1 MTQSINKKDIAIIG
15 MSGVFPKSA
24 NIDQLWNHLLNGDE
38 LIHFYSEQELEQLGI
53 DRSEKKH
60 QVFASAHLEH
70 GNTFDHSFFGFTS
83 EEAFYM
89 DPQIRKFFE
98 HSWLAIEDAGYDI
111 TSLEERVGV
120 FAAASDNL
128 NWRAYT
134 NFAQPMNINPFFL
147 GQISNKNYMNTLLSY
162 KLNLRG
168 PSYCVNTACS
178 SSLVAIHLACRNLLL
193 RECSMAIAGASRIT
207 TTKEIGYTYQPGMI
221 FSKDGHC
228 KAFDAGAS
236 GTISGEGVGV
246 VVLKRLEDALN
257 DKDPIY
263 AIIKA
268 SSTNND
274 GANKIGFTAPSV
286 EGQYDCIRQ
295 AHLVAKIDPATISFV
310 EAHGT
315 GTDLG
320 DSIEIESLNKAF
332 DFNTEKHCAI
342 GSVKSN
348 MGHLDAAAGV
358 SGLIKAA
365 LTIKHR
371 VLPASLHFERANE
384 NINFDQGPFYVN
396 TANKRFDATTV
407 LRGAV
412 SSFGM
417 GGTNA
422 HVLLEESPV
431 QHRTSHESPFELIT
445 FSTKTEEALYEYE
458 RTIVDFISKNKQ
470 VNVSDVAFT
479 FATGRAQFNHR
490 GTLLLSNNEIVQTKI
505 NTLSK
510 NNLSTVVFLFSGQ
523 GSQYKEMGMYLY
535 KNEPFFTAIL
545 DVGFNLIKHKTG
557 EDFKPF
563 LYGDGS
569 LADDHLKDT
578 KYTQPILFLLEYALA
593 KLLIHWGIQPSYM
606 MGHSLGEYAAAC
618 ISGVFQFEEALL
630 LMIKRGALMNQATS
644 GAMLAIK
651 EPLVIIKEFLHDDLD
666 IAAINTDN
674 SVVISGSHE
683 DIAELKTK
691 LEGEKIN
698 SLVLPTSHAFHSKS
712 MDPLLDSFKEELKS
726 LSLSEPTIP
735 FISNI
740 TGEFITDD
748 MATSPEYWVKHL
760 RNTVLFSKGIDT
772 LLEKKEVTFVEVGPG
787 AALLGMI
794 QQQAKIREI
803 EIRTFQ
809 TLKRSKETDE
819 ANKLTVSLLGNLWL
833 NGVPVNWSAYFSD
846 KNCYKMSVPGY
857 PFEKNKFPSRVDP
870 LDRYNVQMDTVKEE
884 IPASLKL
891 SIAKR
896 EVVNNF
902 VAPTNDVEVT
912 LVNMWKN
919 FFKVDAVGI
928 NDNYFELGGDS
939 LQAIVLINQ
948 INKEFD
954 TSLSLE
960 NLYEALT
967 IKEVANLLSFSLI
980 QLQHKEV
987 LNQDND
993 EVIL

>member
-1 MTQSINKKDIAIIG
+1 MAQSINKKDIAIIG

-24 NIDQLWNHLLNGDE
+24 NIDELWNHLLNGDE
-38 LIHFYSEQELEQLGI
+38 LIHFYSEEELQQLGI
-53 DRSEKKH
+53 KQTTEQ
-60 QVFASAHLEH
+60 QVFASSHLEH
-70 GNTFDHSFFGFTS
+70 GDTFDHSFFGFTS

-98 HSWLAIEDAGYDI
+98 HAWLAIEDAGYDI

-134 NFAQPMNINPFFL
+134 NFAKPKSINPFFL

-168 PSYCVNTACS
+168 PSYYVNTACS

-207 TTKEIGYTYQPGMI
+207 TTTEVGYTYQPGMI

-228 KAFDAGAS
+228 KAFDANAS

-263 AIIKA
+263 AVIKA

-274 GANKIGFTAPSV
+274 GAHKIGFTAPSV
-286 EGQYDCIRQ
+286 EGQYECIRQ
-295 AHLVAKIDPATISFV
+295 AHHVAKIEPNTISFV
-310 EAHGT
+310 ETHGT

-332 DFNTEKHCAI
+332 GFNTEKHCAI

-371 VLPASLHFERANE
+371 VLPASLHFEKANE

-396 TANKRFDATTV
+396 TSNMRFDSNIV

-422 HVLLEESPV
+422 HVLLEEPPEQQQIS
-431 QHRTSHESPFELIT
+431 EDSPFELII
-445 FSTKTEEALYEYE
+445 FSAKTEEALYEYE
-458 RTIVDFISKNKQ
+458 RTIVDFLGAHNEVHIP
-470 VNVSDVAFT
+470 DIAYT
-479 FATGRAQFNHR
+479 YATGRAQFDHR
-490 GTLLLSNNEIVQTKI
+490 ATLLLANQEIVQTKM

-510 NNLSTVVFLFSGQ
+510 SKHPNLVFLFSGQ
-523 GSQYKEMGMYLY
+523 GSQYKKMGAYLY
-535 KNEPFFTAIL
+535 KNEPFFSAIL
-545 DVGFNLIKHKTG
+545 DVGFNLIKQETG
-557 EDFKPF
+557 EDFKPI
-563 LYGDGS
+563 LYHED
-569 LADDHLKDT
+569 AVIDEHLSQT
-578 KYTQPILFLLEYALA
+578 KYTQPLLFLFEYALA
-593 KLLIHWGIQPSYM
+593 RLLMDWGIQPSSM
-606 MGHSLGEYAAAC
+606 MGHSLGEYTAAC
-618 ISGVFQFEEALL
+618 LSGVFQFEDALR
-630 LMIKRGALMNQATS
+630 LMIKRGELMNQAVS

-651 EPLVIIKEFLHDDLD
+651 EPLANVQEFLNDRLD
-666 IAAINTDN
+666 IAAINTAD
-674 SVVISGSHE
+674 SVVISGSNRA
-683 DIAELKTK
+683 IAELKTI
-691 LEGEKIN
+691 LEEKQIH
-698 SLVLPTSHAFHSKS
+698 SLVLPTSHAFHSQS
-712 MDPLLDSFKEELKS
+712 MDPLLDSFKTALRS

-735 FISNI
+735 FISNV
-740 TGEFITDD
+740 TGTFITNE
-748 MATSPEYWVKHL
+748 MAISPEYWAEHL
-760 RNTVLFSKGIDT
+760 RNTVLFAKGVDT
-772 LLEKKEVTFVEVGPG
+772 LFENKDITFVEIGPG
-787 AALLGMI
+787 AALLGMV

-803 EIRTFQ
+803 EARTFQ
-809 TLKRSKETDE
+809 TIKRSKEIDE
-819 ANKLTVSLLGNLWL
+819 ANKLIASLLGNLWL
-833 NGVPVNWSAYFSD
+833 IGVPIDWNAYFSD
-846 KNCYKMSVPGY
+846 KNCHKVSVPGY

-870 LDRYNVQMDTVKEE
+870 LHRYKVQMETVEEE
-884 IPASLKL
+884 IPASMELPMTRR
-891 SIAKR
+891 A
-896 EVVNNF
+896 VVNNY
-902 VAPTNDVEVT
+902 VAPTNEVEVT
-912 LVNMWKN
+912 LVNMWKD
-919 FFKVDAVGI
+919 FFKVDTVGI

-939 LQAIVLINQ
+939 LQAIVLIDQ

-967 IKEVANLLSFSLI
+967 IKEVAGLLNFSLM
-980 QLQHKEV
+980 QLHPKEI

>member
-38 LIHFYSEQELEQLGI
+38 LIHFYSEKELEQLGI
-53 DRSEKKH
+53 DPAAEKQ

-70 GNTFDHSFFGFTS
+70 GDTFDHSFFGFTS

-134 NFAQPMNINPFFL
+134 NFAQPKNINPFFL

-228 KAFDAGAS
+228 KAFDAAAS

-263 AIIKA
+263 AVIK
-268 SSTNND
+268 SSITNND

-295 AHLVAKIDPATISFV
+295 SHHVAKIDPATISFV
-310 EAHGT
+310 ETHGT

-332 DFNTEKHCAI
+332 SFNTEKHCAI

-371 VLPASLHFERANE
+371 VLPASLHFENANE

-396 TANKRFDATTV
+396 TTNKKFDSATV

-431 QHRTSHESPFELIT
+431 QQRTNHESPFELIT
-445 FSTKTEEALYEYE
+445 FSAKTEEALYEYE
-458 RTIVDFISKNKQ
+458 RTIVDFLAKHKEANIS
-470 VNVSDVAFT
+470 DIAFT
-479 FATGRAQFNHR
+479 YATGRAQFNHR
-490 GTLLLSNNEIVQTKI
+490 GTLLLSNREIIQTKI
-505 NTLSK
+505 NSISKQNLPTLI
-510 NNLSTVVFLFSGQ
+510 FLFSGQ
-523 GSQYKEMGMYLY
+523 GSQYKKMGEYLY
-535 KNEPFFTAIL
+535 KNEPFFTGIL
-545 DVGFNLIKHKTG
+545 DVGFNFIKQKTG
-557 EDFKPF
+557 EDFKSV
-563 LYGDGS
+563 LYGDDAT
-569 LADDHLKDT
+569 ADDDLKDT
-578 KYTQPILFLLEYALA
+578 KYTQPLLFLFEYALA
-593 KLLIHWGIQPSYM
+593 KLLMYWGIHPSHM
-606 MGHSLGEYAAAC
+606 MGHSLGEYTAAC
-618 ISGVFQFEEALL
+618 VSGVFQFEEALQL
-630 LMIKRGALMNQATS
+630 IIKRGALMNQAIS

-651 EPLVIIKEFLHDDLD
+651 EPIENIEEFLNDDLD
-666 IAAINTDN
+666 IAAINTGN

-683 DIAELKTK
+683 DISKLKTI
-691 LEGEKIN
+691 LEGEKMN
-698 SLVLPTSHAFHSKS
+698 SLVLPTSHAFHSKF
-712 MDPLLDSFKEELKS
+712 MDPLLDSFKDEFKS
-726 LSLSEPTIP
+726 LSLNEPTIP
-735 FISNI
+735 FISNV
-740 TGEFITDD
+740 TGEFITNE
-748 MATSPEYWVKHL
+748 MATSPEYWAKHL
-760 RNTVLFSKGIDT
+760 RNTVLFSKGADT
-772 LLEKKEVTFVEVGPG
+772 LLEKENVAFIEVGPG

-794 QQQAKIREI
+794 QQQAKIREV
-803 EIRTFQ
+803 EIRTCQ
-809 TLKRSKETDE
+809 TIKRSKETDE
-819 ANKLTVSLLGNLWL
+819 ANKLNVSLLSNLWL
-833 NGVPVNWSAYFSD
+833 NGVPINWSAYFSD
-846 KNCYKMSVPGY
+846 KNCYKVSGPGY

-870 LDRYNVQMDTVKEE
+870 LDRYNVKMDSIEEE
-884 IPASLKL
+884 IPASMKL
-891 SIAKR
+891 SIATR
-896 EVVNNF
+896 EVTNNY
-902 VAPTNDVEVT
+902 VAPTNEVEVT
-912 LVNMWKN
+912 LAHMWKD
-919 FFKVDAVGI
+919 FFKVEEVGI

-948 INKEFD
+948 INEEFE

-967 IKEVANLLSFSLI
+967 IKEVATLLSFSLI
-980 QLQHKEV
+980 QLRHKEIR
-987 LNQDND
+987 NKDND

>member
-1 MTQSINKKDIAIIG
+1 MTQPINKKDIAIIG

-24 NIDQLWNHLLNGDE
+24 NVDQLWQHLLNGDE
-38 LIHFYSEQELEQLGI
+38 LIHFYSEEELEQLGI
-53 DRSEKKH
+53 ERAAEQQ
-60 QVFASAHLEH
+60 QVYASSHLEN
-70 GNTFDHSFFGFTS
+70 GDTFDHSFFGFTS

-111 TSLEERVGV
+111 TTLEERVGV

-134 NFAQPMNINPFFL
+134 NFAQPKGINPFFL

-168 PSYCVNTACS
+168 PSYSVNTACS

-228 KAFDAGAS
+228 KAFDSEAS
-236 GTISGEGVGV
+236 GTISGEGVAV

-263 AIIKA
+263 AVIKA

-286 EGQYDCIRQ
+286 EGQFDCIRQ
-295 AHLVAKIDPATISFV
+295 AHHVAKMDPTSISFV

-332 DFNTEKHCAI
+332 NFNTEKHCAI

-348 MGHLDAAAGV
+348 MGHLDVAAGV
-358 SGLIKAA
+358 TGLIKAA

-371 VLPASLHFERANE
+371 EFPASLHFEEANE

-396 TANKRFDATTV
+396 TSNKKFDPSII

-422 HVLLEESPV
+422 HVLLEESPI
-431 QHRTSHESPFELIT
+431 QQRTDHESQFQLIPFSAKSED
-445 FSTKTEEALYEYE
+445 ALYEYE
-458 RTIVDFISKNKQ
+458 RRIVDFLSDSREVKI
-470 VNVSDVAFT
+470 SDVAFT
-479 FATGRAQFNHR
+479 YATGRAQFDHR
-490 GTLLLSNNEIVQTKI
+490 AALLLSNGEIIQTHT

-510 NNLSTVVFLFSGQ
+510 KNQPNVVFLFSGQ
-523 GSQYKEMGMYLY
+523 GSQYKNMGQHLY
-535 KNEPFFTAIL
+535 ENEPFFTAIM
-545 DVGFNLIKHKTG
+545 DVGFNLIKQETG

-563 LYGDGS
+563 LYGDNTS
-569 LADDHLKDT
+569 TNETLKDT
-578 KYTQPILFLLEYALA
+578 KNTQPLLFLFEYALA
-593 KLLIHWGIQPSYM
+593 KLLMNWGVQPSQM
-606 MGHSLGEYAAAC
+606 MGHSLGEYTAAC
-618 ISGVFQFEEALL
+618 ISGVFQFKDALR
-630 LMIKRGALMNQATS
+630 LMIKRGALMDKASS
-644 GAMLAIK
+644 GAMLAVK
-651 EPLVIIKEFLHDDLD
+651 ESLINIQEYLNDELD
-666 IAAINTDN
+666 IAAVNTTN
-674 SVVISGSHE
+674 SVVISGAHE
-683 DIAELKTK
+683 DISELKSK
-691 LEGEKIN
+691 LEKAEIP
-698 SLVLPTSHAFHSKS
+698 SLALATSHAFHSNS
-712 MDPLLDSFKEELKS
+712 MDPLLNSFKEEFES
-726 LSLSEPTIP
+726 LILSEPTIP
-735 FISNI
+735 FISNLTGKPI
-740 TGEFITDD
+740 TKE
-748 MATSPEYWVKHL
+748 MATSPEYWAKHL
-760 RNTVLFSKGIDT
+760 RNTVLFSKGVDT
-772 LLEKKEVTFVEVGPG
+772 LLEKEDVIFIEVGPG
-787 AALLGMI
+787 AALLGMT

-803 EIRTFQ
+803 ETRTFQ
-809 TLKRSKETDE
+809 TIKRLKETDE
-819 ANKLTVSLLGNLWL
+819 ANKLMASLLGNLWI
-833 NGVPVNWSAYFSD
+833 NGVPINWSAYFGD
-846 KNCYKMSVPGY
+846 KNCYKVSVPGY

-870 LDRYNVQMDTVKEE
+870 LNRYNVQMDVVAEE
-884 IPASLKL
+884 IPTLMKMATT
-891 SIAKR
+891 KR
-896 EVVNNF
+896 EVANTY
-902 VAPTNDVEVT
+902 VAPTNEVETT
-912 LVNMWKN
+912 LVNMWKD
-919 FFKVDAVGI
+919 FFKIDSIGI

-960 NLYEALT
+960 NLYESLT
-967 IKEVANLLSFSLI
+967 IKEVATLLNFSLV
-980 QLQHKEV
+980 QLRHQEV

-993 EVIL
+993 EVII